1 MERDPKGETVMA
13 QRCERCGNVL
23 IREEAEEG
31 TLCFECFEA
40 RLPETPPEEKS
51 RKKIGGVRG

>member
-1 MERDPKGETVMA
+1 MA
-13 QRCERCGNVL
+13 QRCERCGDVL